1 MENTNTLLVNQLHNG
16 ISSPINNMDNI
27 PISLGIVYHEAFE
40 FGFVTPFFGIVA
52 FSFLQSIHWASVS
65 SIYIS
70 QIKINITL
78 Q

>member
-1 MENTNTLLVNQLHNG
+1 MEKTNTLLVNQLHNG

-27 PISLGIVYHEAFE
+27 PISLGIVYHEASEIWICYTFLWNS
-40 FGFVTPFFGIVA
+40 GIQ
-52 FSFLQSIHWASVS
+52 LPPKYTVS

-70 QIKINITL
+70 QIEINITL